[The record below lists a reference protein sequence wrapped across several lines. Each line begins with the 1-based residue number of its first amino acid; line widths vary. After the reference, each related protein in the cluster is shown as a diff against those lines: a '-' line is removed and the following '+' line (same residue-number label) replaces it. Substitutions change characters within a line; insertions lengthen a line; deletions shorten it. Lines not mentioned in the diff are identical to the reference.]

1 MASWNRKDIYTTNVE
16 LYITK
21 SIIRWGLVYSTYYIL
36 DNILGL
42 YRLDELTSIIN
53 DYEPE
58 DTDIRS
64 PSP

>member
-1 MASWNRKDIYTTNVE
+1 MASWNRKNIHTTNVE
-16 LYITK
+16 LCLTK
-21 SIIRWGLVYSTYYIL
+21 SIIRWGLVYSTYDIL

>member
-21 SIIRWGLVYSTYYIL
+21 SIIRWGLVYFTYYIL

>member
-1 MASWNRKDIYTTNVE
+1 MASWNRKNIYTTNVE

-21 SIIRWGLVYSTYYIL
+21 SIIRWGLVYFTYYIL